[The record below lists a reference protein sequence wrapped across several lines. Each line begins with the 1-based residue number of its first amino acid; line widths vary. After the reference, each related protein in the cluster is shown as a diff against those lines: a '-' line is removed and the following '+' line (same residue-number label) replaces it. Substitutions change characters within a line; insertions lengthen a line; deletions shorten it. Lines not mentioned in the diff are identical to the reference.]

1 MLMLLIDQFQLALP
15 SSCRSDQLLL
25 ALPPRSP
32 LVPPDIYH
40 G

>member
-1 MLMLLIDQFQLALP
+1 LRCHHHADRM
-15 SSCRSDQLLL
+15 LLL